1 MADMSNNPTCPP
13 LSRSPRRPGRRMRRI
28 ACVSSGL
35 VLLAII
41 AAAAW
46 SSLNG
51 PLFADTTLKPG
62 RFTTRGLNRATARRG
77 SIWAMHPSLSF
88 VGVVFT
94 GFCVWLGVR
103 IVNRKERWAKRAP
116 LAMLIVF
123 ALYIAS
129 LGPASWLASWGVLP
143 LQPAAK
149 FYLPMFCVVD
159 RTPVQ
164 VDRWITD
171 ALAWYT
177 RVGEKS
183 DGQIYGRLYDE
194 SGAFEL
200 RPILDW

>member
-1 MADMSNNPTCPP
+1 MADMSDNPTCPP
-13 LSRSPRRPGRRMRRI
+13 LSRSPRRPGRRMRTI

-51 PLFADTTLKPG
+51 PLFADTTLMPG
-62 RFTTRGLNRATARRG
+62 RFTTRWMDRAAAGRG
-77 SIWAMHPSLSF
+77 TMWALHPF
-88 VGVVFT
+88 FGVVFT
-94 GFCVWLGVR
+94 CFCVWFGVR
-103 IVNRKERWAKRAP
+103 VFNRKERWAKRTP
-116 LAMLIVF
+116 LAVLIVF

-143 LQPAAK
+143 LNPTAK
-149 FYLPMFCVVD
+149 FYLPMFCTVD
-159 RTPVQ
+159 RTSEQ
-164 VDRWITD
+164 GDRWITD

-183 DGQIYGRLYDE
+183 DGQI
-194 SGAFEL
+194 
-200 RPILDW
+200 